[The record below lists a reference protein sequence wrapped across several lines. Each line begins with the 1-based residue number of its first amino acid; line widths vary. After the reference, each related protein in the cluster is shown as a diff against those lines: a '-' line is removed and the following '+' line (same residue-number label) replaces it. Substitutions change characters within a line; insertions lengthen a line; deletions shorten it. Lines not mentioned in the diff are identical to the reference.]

1 MYPRHDNGID
11 EYDQIDGD
19 EGIYLTA
26 RAPLLF
32 GETASSGGLKLIR
45 TSDHLPSHP
54 YHTSISPPWG
64 AELQARF
71 TCECD

>member
-1 MYPRHDNGID
+1 MYPRHDNGVD

-45 TSDHLPSHP
+45 TSDHLIHITRRGVRNFRPGSHANV
-54 YHTSISPPWG
+54 TK
-64 AELQARF
+64 E
-71 TCECD
+71 